1 MTELDKK
8 AESMNIDFSTSVAG
22 VSLSNPIMT
31 ASGTFATAVSKDFY
45 DINELGAAVTKGV
58 APVPWDGNPAP
69 RIAEAYGGMIN
80 SVGLQNPGVDAFIE
94 GELKLLK
101 TYDTKI
107 IVNVAG
113 HKLDD
118 YIQVVDRLGNI
129 EEIDML
135 EVNISCPNLS
145 EGGMAFGTNT
155 DMAARVAKEV
165 RRLTKKPLIFKL
177 TPNVTDITEIAK
189 AVEAE
194 GADAVSL
201 INTVKAMHIDLQHR
215 RSTLANKIGGLSGP
229 AIKPIAL
236 CMVYNT
242 AKAVNIP
249 VIGIGGI
256 SKGSDVAEFIAAGA
270 SAVGVGTAALVDPL
284 AILRIKRE
292 LIEFMHE
299 NNFETLS
306 ELRHAF
312 AL

>member
-8 AESMNIDFSTSVAG
+8 AESMNIDFSTSVAV

-118 YIQVVDRLGNI
+118 YIQVVERLGNI

-284 AILRIKRE
+284 AIPRIKRE

>member
-80 SVGLQNPGVDAFIE
+80 SVGLQNQGVDAFIE

-118 YIQVVDRLGNI
+118 YIQVVERLGNI

-284 AILRIKRE
+284 AIPRIKRE

>member
-22 VSLSNPIMT
+22 VSLLNPIMT

-118 YIQVVDRLGNI
+118 YIQVVERLGNI

-284 AILRIKRE
+284 AIPRIKRE

>member
-118 YIQVVDRLGNI
+118 YIQVVKRLGNI

-155 DMAARVAKEV
+155 DMAAGVAKEV

-284 AILRIKRE
+284 AIPRIKRE

-312 AL
+312 VL

>member
-1 MTELDKK
+1 M
-8 AESMNIDFSTSVAG
+8 
-22 VSLSNPIMT
+22 
-31 ASGTFATAVSKDFY
+31 
-45 DINELGAAVTKGV
+45 
-58 APVPWDGNPAP
+58 
-69 RIAEAYGGMIN
+69 
-80 SVGLQNPGVDAFIE
+80 
-94 GELKLLK
+94 
-101 TYDTKI
+101 
-107 IVNVAG
+107 AG

-118 YIQVVDRLGNI
+118 YIQVVERLGNI

-189 AVEAE
+189 AVEAA

-284 AILRIKRE
+284 AIPRIKRE

-306 ELRHAF
+306 DLRHAF

>member
-22 VSLSNPIMT
+22 VSLLNPIMT

-118 YIQVVDRLGNI
+118 YIQVVERLGNI

-256 SKGSDVAEFIAAGA
+256 FKGSDVAEFIAAGA

-284 AILRIKRE
+284 AIPRIKRE

>member
-118 YIQVVDRLGNI
+118 YIQVVERLGNI

-145 EGGMAFGTNT
+145 EGGMAFGTDT

-177 TPNVTDITEIAK
+177 TPNVTDITGIAK

-284 AILRIKRE
+284 AIPRIKRE

-312 AL
+312 VL

>member
-118 YIQVVDRLGNI
+118 YIQVVERLGNI

-189 AVEAE
+189 AVEAA

-284 AILRIKRE
+284 AIPRIKRE

>member
-284 AILRIKRE
+284 AIPRIKRE

>member
-118 YIQVVDRLGNI
+118 YIQVVERLGNI

-155 DMAARVAKEV
+155 DMAAGVAKEV

-284 AILRIKRE
+284 AIPRIKRE

-312 AL
+312 VL

>member
-118 YIQVVDRLGNI
+118 YIQVVERLGNI

-256 SKGSDVAEFIAAGA
+256 SKGSDVAKFITAGA

-284 AILRIKRE
+284 AIPRIKRE

>member
-22 VSLSNPIMT
+22 VSLSNPIIT
-31 ASGTFATAVSKDFY
+31 ASGTFTTAVSKDYY

-118 YIQVVDRLGNI
+118 YIQVVERLGNI

-249 VIGIGGI
+249 AIGIGGI

-284 AILRIKRE
+284 AIPRIKRE